1 MLTKLGMVLLTVKIH
16 LGITANVVPEYF
28 IVLLCVAMPRCHPV
42 MQYWY
47 CILQCPDTSTVL
59 GSNTRSEHS

>member
-1 MLTKLGMVLLTVKIH
+1 MRIRAKNADKIGMVLLTVKIH

-47 CILQCPDTSTVL
+47 CNAMS
-59 GSNTRSEHS
+59 